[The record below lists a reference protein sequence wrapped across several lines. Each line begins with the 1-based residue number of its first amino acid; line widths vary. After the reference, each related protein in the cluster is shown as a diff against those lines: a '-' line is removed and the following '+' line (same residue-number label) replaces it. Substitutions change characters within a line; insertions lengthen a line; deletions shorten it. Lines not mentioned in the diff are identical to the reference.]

1 MEVPDNLLCL
11 FTAQLKEEDG
21 SYIIEVPDQEVT
33 KGQVQT
39 DNMYSAAVLQTD
51 TASAEEQPEQQDQ
64 TQKQDRADPGP
75 KPPVEVGE
83 QRAVDIEDIGE
94 QGDGIARVERG
105 YVIIV
110 PDTEVNERVT
120 IKIKSIRPNVAFGEV
135 VEQHDHSE

>member
-1 MEVPDNLLCL
+1 
-11 FTAQLKEEDG
+11 
-21 SYIIEVPDQEVT
+21 
-33 KGQVQT
+33 
-39 DNMYSAAVLQTD
+39 MYSAAVLQTD

-64 TQKQDRADPGP
+64 TQKQDRADPEP
-75 KPPVEVGE
+75 KPHVEVGE
-83 QRAVDIEDIGE
+83 QCAVDIEDIGE

-135 VEQHDHSE
+135 VERHDHSE